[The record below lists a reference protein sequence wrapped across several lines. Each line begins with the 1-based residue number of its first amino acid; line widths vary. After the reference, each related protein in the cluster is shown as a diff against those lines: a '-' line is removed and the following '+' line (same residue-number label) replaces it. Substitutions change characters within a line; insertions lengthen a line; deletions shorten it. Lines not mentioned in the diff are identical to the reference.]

1 MSSSV
6 QLRAIDGTDTDFIV
20 GLSAD
25 ERVTAF
31 IDDGQPW
38 SREYAIQRVN
48 QAIDSNEISWFIVWR
63 DGVRIGLFTATER
76 ANATEIGYWLAP
88 AMWGQGLA
96 KVIVD
101 QGLQHLQESGIT
113 DLMARVAP
121 ENFASLKVLER
132 HGFIRQSHDAALV
145 TLTRATPQA

>member
-1 MSSSV
+1 M
-6 QLRAIDGTDTDFIV
+6 

-31 IDDGQPW
+31 IGDGQPW
-38 SREYAIQRVN
+38 SRECAIQRVN

-63 DGVRIGLFTATER
+63 DGVRIGLFTATE
-76 ANATEIGYWLAP
+76 IGYWLAP

-96 KVIVD
+96 KVIVN

-121 ENFASLKVLER
+121 ENIASLKVLER

>member
-1 MSSSV
+1 M
-6 QLRAIDGTDTDFIV
+6 

-31 IDDGQPW
+31 IGDGQPW
-38 SREYAIQRVN
+38 SRECAIQRVN

-76 ANATEIGYWLAP
+76 AHATEIGYWLAP

-121 ENFASLKVLER
+121 ENIASLKVLER

-145 TLTRATPQA
+145 TLTRAIPQA